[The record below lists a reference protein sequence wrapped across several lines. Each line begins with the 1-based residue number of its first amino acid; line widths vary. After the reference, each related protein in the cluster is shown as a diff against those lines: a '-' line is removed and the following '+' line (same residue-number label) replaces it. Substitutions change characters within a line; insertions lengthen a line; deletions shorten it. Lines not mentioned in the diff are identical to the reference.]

1 MSRQEFAPAVG
12 SGEGARVS
20 LGDADHGQSTAPA
33 PRVPCPPHCGLACVL
48 DRHVSLLL
56 ADHLEAGPAERL
68 AWLLVGLGDRIPPL
82 PEGRYRDVF
91 ATAAARYGTRVVA
104 EALESVA
111 RRPIPH
117 GVPVD
122 RARIEALAA
131 AWRRAEGVAA

>member
-1 MSRQEFAPAVG
+1 MTNDYAHDPKA
-12 SGEGARVS
+12 EGATDKVS
-20 LGDADHGQSTAPA
+20 HPQSTATGSPCA
-33 PRVPCPPHCGLACVL
+33 PGCALYCVL

>member
-1 MSRQEFAPAVG
+1 MRHDYAPTAN
-12 SGEGARVS
+12 GEGATNQVR
-20 LGDADHGQSTAPA
+20 APQSTATGSPCA
-33 PRVPCPPHCGLACVL
+33 PGCGLYCAW

-91 ATAAARYGTRVVA
+91 ATAAERYGARVVA